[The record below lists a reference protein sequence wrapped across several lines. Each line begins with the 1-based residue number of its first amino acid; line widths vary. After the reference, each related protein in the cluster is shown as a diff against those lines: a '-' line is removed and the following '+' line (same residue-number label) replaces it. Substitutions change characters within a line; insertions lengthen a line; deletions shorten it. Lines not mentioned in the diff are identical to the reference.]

1 MTFVD
6 LEERLRSTKYVRKN
20 YCAPPLFLCDREG
33 YVVNRVSARLARCPR
48 NAMLRTG
55 GARIAG
61 NPARQMTVPGTYS
74 DLS

>member
-48 NAMLRTG
+48 NAMLRG
-55 GARIAG
+55 RGEDCWY
-61 NPARQMTVPGTYS
+61 PARQMTVPGAYS